1 VLLAKLQ
8 VLLVFWGCQEAYD
21 CTCDRVVTVEKECD
35 YLDECVAR
43 ADVEAAAAFLAA
55 PGSLLHNTRQDFPRT
70 SRLLYHAAFVCLLIV
85 RRDLVCVG
93 DGWRCSPLRL
103 EAQLKCGALEKDLK
117 ESAAL
122 NDGRIEYLLA
132 EALLFK
138 TRLAPR
144 KAGGRWVNAE
154 GSGCCSWFSLIMRR
168 FCWICRLSSGFS
180 V

>member
-1 VLLAKLQ
+1 MLLAKLQ

-138 TRLAPR
+138 TRRETCSA
-144 KAGGRWVNAE
+144 KGRWSM
-154 GSGCCSWFSLIMRR
+154 GQCG
-168 FCWICRLSSGFS
+168 GFGMLQL
-180 V
+180 VLADYEAVLLDL